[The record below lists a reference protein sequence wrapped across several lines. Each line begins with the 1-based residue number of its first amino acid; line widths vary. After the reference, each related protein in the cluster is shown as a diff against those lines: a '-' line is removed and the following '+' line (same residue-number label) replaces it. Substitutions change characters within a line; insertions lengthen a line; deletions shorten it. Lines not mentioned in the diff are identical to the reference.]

1 MAAPV
6 SAIATTVHRVFV
18 CIGGLLVDGRRF
30 SRIPA
35 QTGASGHRGRS
46 CQDSGRAARSAPLTA
61 SRCGAF
67 YAASSTTAQISTTGE
82 NRPTTTAKYAG
93 GTCIS
98 GSYGDIDALFREQA
112 IELDRRKRE
121 AGLQRIQQLIHEKA
135 AVAPI
140 QEVASLTGVGPHVE
154 QSALGLIAG
163 YAFFS
168 APYFPQPA
176 GKDERAERRGDPP
189 VQEVGSGFPLLL

>member
-1 MAAPV
+1 
-6 SAIATTVHRVFV
+6 
-18 CIGGLLVDGRRF
+18 
-30 SRIPA
+30 
-35 QTGASGHRGRS
+35 
-46 CQDSGRAARSAPLTA
+46 ARSAPLTA

-67 YAASSTTAQISTTGE
+67 YAASSTTTQISTTGE

-93 GTCIS
+93 GTRIS

-189 VQEVGSGFPLLL
+189 VQEVGSGFPLLLIPGGGLNQPSHPGRQPRPSTRWKGTRTTSAVSALTCATPTPASLAAR

>member
-6 SAIATTVHRVFV
+6 SAIATTLNRVLV
-18 CIGGLLVDGRRF
+18 CIGGLLVDARRF
-30 SRIPA
+30 SRIPS

-112 IELDRRKRE
+112 IELDRKRE

-135 AVAPI
+135 AARARP
-140 QEVASLTGVGPHVE
+140 ASETSGLRPAVRRRWCPRSPPSGCRWTGG
-154 QSALGLIAG
+154 
-163 YAFFS
+163 
-168 APYFPQPA
+168 
-176 GKDERAERRGDPP
+176 R
-189 VQEVGSGFPLLL
+189 